1 MPSDLRLTQ
10 DIIIEILVFCDFS
23 LQRDIFAHIK
33 SAAVEQQCGQQA
45 AHSAVSII
53 EGMNAEKVVDEHR
66 NDDQWLHFHVPN
78 DPIVLLADPVQ
89 GLRRF
94 IGSQWRK
101 QGLHMAVG
109 IGGADVVLHVFGPA
123 RHGVVHVAVED
134 LVELQDV
141 VLCNRDGVKVLMDEV
156 QHIPVTCNLSSTS
169 CRIRVF
175 VVTMPSMALDA
186 SVLCTF
192 AISTSFS
199 NSSGRCFR
207 YSSCFPASL

>member
-1 MPSDLRLTQ
+1 
-10 DIIIEILVFCDFS
+10 
-23 LQRDIFAHIK
+23 
-33 SAAVEQQCGQQA
+33 
-45 AHSAVSII
+45 
-53 EGMNAEKVVDEHR
+53 MNAEKVVDEHR

-141 VLCNRDGVKVLMDEV
+141 VLGDGDGVEVLMDKV
-156 QHIPVTCNLSSTS
+156 QHISVTSDFLFVPVSRRRFLLYKLPDTGVCGHDALNGIGCLSALHLCNLHQFLQFFWPLFQ
-169 CRIRVF
+169 I
-175 VVTMPSMALDA
+175 
-186 SVLCTF
+186 
-192 AISTSFS
+192 
-199 NSSGRCFR
+199 
-207 YSSCFPASL
+207 